1 MNSFLFVLQFRMCQ
15 SHRGHHFIAVLR
27 ELINFPNTIYFMATE
42 MNYETFL

>member
-15 SHRGHHFIAVLR
+15 SRRGHHFIAVSR
-27 ELINFPNTIYFMATE
+27 ELIIFPNTIFWAHE